1 MSVEGV
7 SGAYPAVP
15 TSDEKTMSMIA
26 HAGGIFFGFLPALV
40 VYLMKKD
47 ESSFVK
53 AEATEALNFQIT
65 LMIAYV
71 VASVLVFLLIALDA
85 NRDNALVNFVLQGA
99 ERVDL
104 GIFSKDNGIKQF
116 TGANAETKNALFN
129 WGLGAVA
136 WLVVGRMLERL
147 IRP

>member
-1 MSVEGV
+1 MAEETD
-7 SGAYPAVP
+7 A
-15 TSDEKTMSMIA
+15 
-26 HAGGIFFGFLPALV
+26 
-40 VYLMKKD
+40 
-47 ESSFVK
+47 K
-53 AEATEALNFQIT
+53 AEASGRSGSPGRGALTIT
-65 LMIAYV
+65 RVRVALAQV
-71 VASVLVFLLIALDA
+71 VWLLFLVAALFLAVGALLIALDA
-85 NRDNALVNFVLQGA
+85 NRDNALVNFVLEGA

-104 GIFSKDNGIKQF
+104 GIFSKDNGVKQF